1 VIFLKGFMT
10 SVRRFMRDFINLITK
25 FVELMINEEDIC
37 FSMGN
42 EVFLIGKVV
51 MSEIIPLII
60 IKWREILLISLYFF
74 DTGIKR

>member
-1 VIFLKGFMT
+1 MT

-60 IKWREILLISLYFF
+60 IK
-74 DTGIKR
+74 